1 MINVLCSA
9 KFSTSADT
17 TMLAGC
23 PGCPYKDFKYFYDY
37 YGTHDYAHQWVEA
50 AFDATSTSFTNGNA
64 DFSLYGYDGREQAI
78 KKGTAYMSV
87 FMYVIREFEDALD
100 DCQKGIISDNYNS
113 VHAWDEGVCFYTGSI
128 EGQDG
133 VTSDG
138 KLIHQL
144 MDKRCADFKTCGSEG
159 DSVDGRAKL
168 NYDIG
173 GLFTLGNFQIKSG
186 DCSAARGTLEKIT
199 AKMYIPL
206 LQGTMS
212 YAYEL
217 EMLQG
222 GEKEGAEGATFA
234 AAVLPRIHAADPV
247 AASTVYD
254 SMKVGATATDYK
266 AVKSAIESVYPS
278 LGITCEEVGG
288 FWNSGTNAYYEGM
301 EPCKTEIESSAA
313 SATSG
318 NSNKTTAIVISSI
331 FGVLFVISATMVLYM
346 RNREK
351 QGQPVFKVSA
361 TEDVKDVN

>member
-186 DCSAARGTLEKIT
+186 DCTAARDTLEKIT